1 MPALHIQI
9 LLNHCRRKYDPS
21 ISRILFLAGFCT
33 LVQLCV
39 GKLFTGDEDE
49 SRGELFED
57 NDTLALVS
65 TSKKNADF
73 AGSQSRPQ

>member
-1 MPALHIQI
+1 MEL
-9 LLNHCRRKYDPS
+9 R
-21 ISRILFLAGFCT
+21 
-33 LVQLCV
+33 CV

>member
-1 MPALHIQI
+1 MAIKRGKFIPAVALGT
-9 LLNHCRRKYDPS
+9 LNIR
-21 ISRILFLAGFCT
+21 LTFFFLGVNCQHY
-33 LVQLCV
+33 VN
-39 GKLFTGDEDE
+39 KLFTGDEDE

>member
-1 MPALHIQI
+1 M
-9 LLNHCRRKYDPS
+9 
-21 ISRILFLAGFCT
+21 
-33 LVQLCV
+33 